1 MAIKQLNPYL
11 LFNGAAGKA
20 LELYQSALGAKVQS
34 VTRYG
39 DMPHN
44 QQPPENKDRVMHAAL
59 SIGAGVLML
68 SDVPPGESLA
78 PGRAFQVCLD
88 FDDPADLQTKFDAL
102 AHGGSVDAP
111 VSDTFWS
118 AKFGMLTDAFG
129 VRWMF
134 NCELKKA

>member
-11 LFNGAAGKA
+11 LFNGNAGRA
-20 LELYQSALGAKVQS
+20 LELYQSALGATIQN

-39 DMPHN
+39 DIPNN
-44 QQPPENKDRVMHAAL
+44 QQPPENRDRVMHAVL

-68 SDVPPGESLA
+68 SDVPPGESPA
-78 PGRAFQVCLD
+78 PGRAIQICLD
-88 FDDPADLQTKFDAL
+88 FDDPLEQQSKFDAL
-102 AHGGSVDAP
+102 AQGGTVDLP
-111 VSDTFWS
+111 VAETFWS

-134 NCELKKA
+134 NCAAQKG